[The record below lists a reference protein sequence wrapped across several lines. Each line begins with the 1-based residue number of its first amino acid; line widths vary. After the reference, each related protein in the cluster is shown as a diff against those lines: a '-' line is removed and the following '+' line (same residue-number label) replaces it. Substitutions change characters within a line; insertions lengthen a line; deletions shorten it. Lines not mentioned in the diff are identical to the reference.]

1 MAFLKAVLLA
11 SFLAPATAWY
21 RYAQMVTGD
30 VVKEAGNLTMG
41 GKVGTYTVLIQVL
54 NTLAGDLKLL
64 TECCGDA
71 RPLAQEITNKVNL
84 NEYEGN
90 TEAQIKKEYFGE
102 GKCNEVGLAG
112 LLATGNPQCNYVYSF
127 ANKHWPEYEDSAMC
141 VPSDVCSLDVAGATK
156 GTKVGYTMVLQIL
169 NRNMG
174 DLQYAGEGP
183 LDACYQG
190 MNMANEA
197 NFSFKSTETIHA
209 DVMGLKIP
217 IGQTEKL
224 SFIGL
229 KQLDPLQMLGTCAD
243 KADTGVLY
251 VFKNKFYNKDQRA
264 VNISSFD
271 YKLAMKKMREEEK
284 KKKQEERAAMQEQR
298 KYDREIAKA
307 AKAAEAKIKE
317 AEKEGKAKAEEVTE
331 EVEKE
336 LAKLEGQAMDAVR
349 KIKEDPYAKV
359 KKNVKVTNKMK
370 KDKVKIGKDDSAED
384 VQKALTSAADKA
396 EEAVEE
402 AKKKAEAAKDDA
414 VKAADQAVQKATKD
428 AAATAKKAKKSAQ
441 AAAEKAEES
450 VEKIQKRRLDS
461 IMI

>member
-84 NEYEGN
+84 N
-90 TEAQIKKEYFGE
+90 
-102 GKCNEVGLAG
+102 
-112 LLATGNPQCNYVYSF
+112 
-127 ANKHWPEYEDSAMC
+127 
-141 VPSDVCSLDVAGATK
+141 
-156 GTKVGYTMVLQIL
+156 
-169 NRNMG
+169 
-174 DLQYAGEGP
+174 
-183 LDACYQG
+183 
-190 MNMANEA
+190 
-197 NFSFKSTETIHA
+197 
-209 DVMGLKIP
+209 
-217 IGQTEKL
+217 EKL

-336 LAKLEGQAMDAVR
+336 LAKLEGQEKRQGDQQNEEGQG
-349 KIKEDPYAKV
+349 EDRQ
-359 KKNVKVTNKMK
+359 
-370 KDKVKIGKDDSAED
+370 DDSAED

-450 VEKIQKRRLDS
+450 VEKIQKRRLDGYLPIDFANRCNVGYCFINFRTS
-461 IMI
+461 QARQHFNSMFDNVAAQSCLPGFNSYKEHASQ